1 MTKIKYWKDVDVL
14 NIDLKEGDY
23 EYSEEVADGI
33 VLDIDKDG
41 EILSIEILNATKRMD
56 APLIQ
61 KLSDKYAAVKA

>member
-1 MTKIKYWKDVDVL
+1 MTKIKYWEDIDVL
-14 NIDLKEGDY
+14 NIDVKKGDY
-23 EYSEEVADGI
+23 EYSEEVADGV

-61 KLSDKYAAVKA
+61 KLTNKYAAAKA